1 MLFPSRARRL
11 QRRRRFW
18 TRSDLPRWLARFVGG
33 GDVVIRE
40 DARWPDSGGQGGAA
54 RLELY
59 TENDSHTHLISVR
72 EWCTYEEAPAEAD
85 CAACESSTPPRRTVK
100 RLHVC
105 ARVSLHPWWLMSLER
120 RLESFLVRRWLDSLT
135 LGAAVDDAICAQI
148 LAERQLGERDVAQQR
163 HLSPATPQQ
172 SAPPPCAT
180 AAARPFPALP
190 LVLQRSACVGVKKR
204 DARAELPPR
213 RRKKRIV
220 PALLMLAK
228 VGAAALCA
236 RALPVAFALRR

>member
-1 MLFPSRARRL
+1 
-11 QRRRRFW
+11 
-18 TRSDLPRWLARFVGG
+18 VGG

-40 DARWPDSGGQGGAA
+40 DARWPEAPGAA

-72 EWCTYEEAPAEAD
+72 EWCTYEEAPAAAD
-85 CAACESSTPPRRTVK
+85 GAACDSTPAERGTVK

-105 ARVSLHPWWLMSLER
+105 ARVALRPWWLLGLER
-120 RLESFLVRRWLDSLT
+120 RLEAFLVRRWLDSLA

-148 LAERQLGERDVAQQR
+148 LAERQRGNSAGECDGSAQHRQ
-163 HLSPATPQQ
+163 LAPATPPQTT
-172 SAPPPCAT
+172 PCAT

-190 LVLQRSACVGVKKR
+190 LLLQPKACVAGKR
-204 DARAELPPR
+204 DARAALPPR
-213 RRKKRIV
+213 RRKKRLV

-228 VGAAALCA
+228 VGAAALFA
-236 RALPVAFALRR
+236 RALPVTFALRR